1 MEENFFSKWKKGLE
15 RTSRAAFGR
24 LATLFGATHITED
37 TWDELES
44 ILVQAD
50 MGIETTESVMAALR
64 KRVADEGLVTTA
76 DLQKALRAELI
87 NRLDPPP
94 PVNLSAHR
102 PAVVLLV
109 GVNGS
114 GKTTTAA
121 KLGKQFSQQGQ
132 QVLLAAAD
140 TFRAAAVD
148 QLQVWGE
155 RLNLPVIAGAPN
167 ADPGAVAYD
176 AVQAGI
182 ARKVDVVLVDTAGR
196 LHTRFNLMEELKKV
210 HRVVGKA
217 LPGAPHAV
225 WLVLDATTGQ
235 NAILQA
241 RAFKDAVKVT
251 GVILAKLDSSARG
264 GMAFAIQRE
273 LGLPILYAGLG
284 EKPEDLQVFDR
295 EAFVDGILTQR
306 EAAR

>member
-1 MEENFFSKWKKGLE
+1 MENIFSKWRQGLE
-15 RTSRAAFGR
+15 KTSRSTFGR
-24 LATLFGATHITED
+24 IATIFGATQIDDE
-37 TWDELES
+37 TWDELEA

-50 MGIETTESVMAALR
+50 LGVETTEDIIASMR
-64 KRVADEGLVTTA
+64 KRVENEAVIFTHELQRTLHDELM
-76 DLQKALRAELI
+76 R
-87 NRLDPPP
+87 RLDPVPP
-94 PVNLSAHR
+94 LTFSAEK
-102 PAVVLLV
+102 PTVILLV

-121 KLGKQFSQQGQ
+121 KLGKQFHQQGKL
-132 QVLLAAAD
+132 VLLAAAD
-140 TFRAAAVD
+140 TYRAAAVD

-155 RLNLPVIAGAPN
+155 RLNLPVIAGQPN

-182 ARKVDVVLVDTAGR
+182 SRKADVVLVDTAGR

-210 HRVVGKA
+210 YRVVGKA
-217 LPGAPHAV
+217 MPGAPHAV

-241 RAFKDAVKVT
+241 RAFKDAVKVN
-251 GVILAKLDSSARG
+251 GVILAKLDSSAKG
-264 GMAFAIQRE
+264 GMAFAIQKE

-284 EKPEDLQVFDR
+284 EKPDDLTRFDR
-295 EAFVDGILTQR
+295 EAFVDGILQKR
-306 EAAR
+306 E

>member
-1 MEENFFSKWKKGLE
+1 MADFFNKWMGGLAKT
-15 RTSRAAFGR
+15 RKVAFGR
-24 LATLFGATHITED
+24 LATLFGATEITSQ
-37 TWDELES
+37 TWDELEA
-44 ILVQAD
+44 ILLQAD
-50 MGIETTESVMAALR
+50 FGIETTESVIQSL
-64 KRVADEGLVTTA
+64 KDNVKELGITSSA
-76 DLQKALRAELI
+76 DLQNALQAELI
-87 NRLDPPP
+87 LRLDSA
-94 PVNLSAHR
+94 PVVQFKNH

-114 GKTTTAA
+114 GKTTSAA
-121 KLGKQFSQQGQ
+121 KLGKQFTDRGQ
-132 QVLLAAAD
+132 KVLLAAAD

-182 ARKVDVVLVDTAGR
+182 ARHMDLVLIDTAGR

-235 NAILQA
+235 NALHQA
-241 RAFKDAVKVT
+241 RAFKEAVNVS
-251 GVILAKLDSSARG
+251 GIILAKLDSSARG

-273 LGLPILYAGLG
+273 LGLPILYVGLG
-284 EKPEDLQVFDR
+284 EKPEDLTRFDR
-295 EAFVDGILTQR
+295 EAFVEGLITKNQ
-306 EAAR
+306 A

>member
-1 MEENFFSKWKKGLE
+1 MDNIFNKWRQGLE
-15 RTSRAAFGR
+15 KTSKSTFGR
-24 LATLFGATHITED
+24 IATLFGATEIDDD

-44 ILVQAD
+44 ILVQSD
-50 MGIETTESVMAALR
+50 VGVDTTLDIIASLK
-64 KRVADEGLVTTA
+64 KRVIAEGVIRTS
-76 DLQKALRAELI
+76 DLQKTLRDELLR
-87 NRLDPPP
+87 RLDPVP
-94 PVNLSAHR
+94 PVQLDGFH

-121 KLGKQFSQQGQ
+121 KLGKQFQQQGK

-155 RLNLPVIAGAPN
+155 RLGLPVIAGAPGG
-167 ADPGAVAYD
+167 DPGAVAYD

-182 ARKVDVVLVDTAGR
+182 SRKADLVLIDTAGR

-210 HRVVGKA
+210 NRVVGKA
-217 LPGAPHAV
+217 MPGAPHAV

-235 NAILQA
+235 NALHQA
-241 RAFKDAVKVT
+241 RAFKEAVKVN

-273 LGLPILYAGLG
+273 LGLPILFAGLG
-284 EKPEDLQVFDR
+284 EKPDDLERFNR
-295 EAFVDGILTQR
+295 EAFVDGIMAKR
-306 EAAR
+306 

>member
-1 MEENFFSKWKKGLE
+1 MADFLSKWKNGLE
-15 RTSRAAFGR
+15 RTRKVAFGR
-24 LATLFGATHITED
+24 LATFFGASEISEE

-44 ILVQAD
+44 ILIQAD
-50 MGIETTESVMAALR
+50 LGMETTEDIIKVLKKVVAVEGLTRPEELQTALR
-64 KRVADEGLVTTA
+64 DEML
-76 DLQKALRAELI
+76 
-87 NRLDPPP
+87 NRLEPIPPSD
-94 PVNLSAHR
+94 LLEHK
-102 PAVVLLV
+102 PAIVLLV

-121 KLGKQFSQQGQ
+121 KLGKQFTNRRKT
-132 QVLLAAAD
+132 VLLAAAD
-140 TFRAAAVD
+140 TYRAAAVD
-148 QLQVWGE
+148 QLQVWGD
-155 RLNLPVIAGAPN
+155 RLNLPVIAGQPN
-167 ADPGAVAYD
+167 ADPGAVAFD

-182 ARKVDVVLVDTAGR
+182 SRKADLVLVDTAGR

-235 NAILQA
+235 NALTQA
-241 RAFKDAVKVT
+241 RAFKEAVKVN
-251 GVILAKLDSSARG
+251 GVILTKLDSSARG

-284 EKPEDLQVFDR
+284 EKPEDLEEFNR
-295 EAFVDGILTQR
+295 EAFVDSIFEKR
-306 EAAR
+306 